1 MSYEVVPQGRK
12 YVLIWLNLIA
22 FLVLSMIILGGLTRL
37 TGSGLSMVDWRPI
50 MGAVPPIGEEAW
62 METFNQY
69 KQFPEYQKV
78 NKGMSLSEFK
88 FIFAMEYS
96 HRLLGRAVG
105 LVFFFPFVFFLW
117 KRWMNPGMIKRGV
130 FLFVL
135 GGLQG
140 LMGWYMVKSGLVD
153 EPRVSQY
160 RLVAHFSLAMLVFTL
175 CLWYSFTLARG
186 QYHGKYAQFTRYKVM
201 AIVSLTLVGMQMIS
215 GGFVAGLDAGLAFNT
230 WPTMNGQWVPAGLW
244 SHSPIYAN
252 LFDNMVMV
260 QFFHRTSAYVVTA
273 VVLVFF
279 FRARK
284 ELAQG
289 PGGFMI
295 YLLPIILAIQVI
307 LGITTLL
314 MRVPVSLGSL
324 HQMGAV
330 ALWSVAL
337 FLCHRC
343 VRAG

>member
-12 YVLIWLNLIA
+12 YVLTWLYAIA
-22 FLVLSMIILGGLTRL
+22 FLVLAMIILGGLTRL

-50 MGAVPPIGEEAW
+50 MGAIPPIGEAAW
-62 METFNQY
+62 LETFAKY

-78 NKGMSLSEFK
+78 NAGMALSEFK

-105 LVFFFPFVFFLW
+105 LVFFFPFIFFLY
-117 KRWMNPGMIKRGV
+117 KRWMNGAMIKRGV

-175 CLWYSFTLARG
+175 CLWYAFGLSRREYKGSRPEL
-186 QYHGKYAQFTRYKVM
+186 AQFKTFSL
-201 AIVSLTLVGMQMIS
+201 VSLALVGFQMIS

-230 WPTMNGQWVPAGLW
+230 WPDMNGQWIPAGLW
-244 SHSPIYAN
+244 SHTPWFSN
-252 LFDNMVMV
+252 FFDNMVMV

-273 VVLVFF
+273 AVLIFF
-279 FRARK
+279 FRTRA
-284 ELAQG
+284 ELSRG
-289 PGGFMI
+289 SGGIAVF
-295 YLLPIILAIQVI
+295 LLPLMLAIQVI
-307 LGITTLL
+307 LGIATLL

-324 HQMGAV
+324 HQLGAV
-330 ALWSVAL
+330 ALWSVML